1 MRGLLQSNIRVFK
14 KRKEYQPIIDTTHKE
29 ENSIEIIKEFQN
41 RNENNKNI
49 CAFSG
54 GKDSIVLYDLM
65 KKSGIDFIPI
75 YSPPSVDPPE
85 IKYHMDKFYPEVYK
99 QPYEKTKD
107 GKEITMWYLLAHRA
121 LPPTRR
127 MRYCCDVLKERTGKE
142 GDTVFVGVRASESSN
157 RKKLGSVTFY
167 KGKNMIRPIFN
178 WTDEEVWS
186 YILKNDLPYNSL
198 YDQGWD
204 RLGCIGCPL
213 SSKNQKRELQAYSKF
228 KEMYI
233 ISFERMLDYRK
244 SKGMETRWKTGLDVY
259 HWWIGEVKKQEI
271 QIEGQC
277 SMFGD

>member
-1 MRGLLQSNIRVFK
+1 MIKSNIEVLRRRKDYQSMVDTSK
-14 KRKEYQPIIDTTHKE
+14 KEK
-29 ENSIEIIKEFQN
+29 NSIEIIKEFQN
-41 RNENNKNI
+41 RNKENKNI

-54 GKDSIVLYDLM
+54 GKDSIVVYDLM
-65 KKSGIDFIPI
+65 KKSGIDFKPI

-85 IKYHMDKFYPEVYK
+85 VKYHMDKYYPEVYR

-107 GKEITMWYLLAHRA
+107 GKEITMWYLLSHRA

-127 MRYCCDVLKERTGKE
+127 MRYCCDVLKERTGE
-142 GDTVFVGVRASESSN
+142 AGDTVYVGVRASESKDRN
-157 RKKLGSVTFY
+157 KRGMVTFY
-167 KGKNMIRPIFN
+167 KEKNMIRPIFD

-186 YILKNDLPYNSL
+186 YIIKNDLPYNPL

-213 SSKNQKRELQAYSKF
+213 SSKNQKRELQAYPKI

-233 ISFERMLDYRK
+233 ISFERMLEYRK
-244 SKGMETRWKTGLDVY
+244 SKGMETEWKTGEEVY
-259 HWWIGEVKKQEI
+259 KWWIGEVKKQES